1 MKSQKMNFV
10 SSIVLMV
17 CFLFAV
23 LTSVAVEAQSDGIA
37 PSEEMSAPAT
47 TLAGSG
53 VMKKFVFATENISTN
68 TTSMTYIPVPSMTV
82 TFTTK
87 AAQPL
92 LIHYCASSFAFGPDS
107 TMWAVARVDGL
118 DAAPGETQL
127 EGHSTQFA
135 EVRCFTWI
143 ANNVPQ
149 GTHTVEMFYKSQFGT
164 TVFQHE
170 RTLTVF
176 YKK

>member
-1 MKSQKMNFV
+1 MKSQKKNFV
-10 SSIVLMV
+10 SSIVMMV

-23 LTSVAVEAQSDGIA
+23 LTSIAVQAQSDGKA
-37 PSEEMSAPAT
+37 TSEGISAPAT
-47 TLAGSG
+47 TIVGSG
-53 VMKKFVFATENISTN
+53 VMKKFVFVTENVSTN
-68 TTSMTYIPVPSMTV
+68 TTSMTYIQVPSMTL

-92 LIHYCASSFAFGPDS
+92 LINYCADSFAFGPDS
-107 TMWAVARVDGL
+107 TVWAVARVDGS